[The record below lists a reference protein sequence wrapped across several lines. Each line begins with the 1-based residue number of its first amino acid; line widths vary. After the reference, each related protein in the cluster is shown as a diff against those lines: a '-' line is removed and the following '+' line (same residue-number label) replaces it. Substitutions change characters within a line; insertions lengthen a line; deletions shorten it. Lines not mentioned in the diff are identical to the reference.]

1 MKKQLINSPI
11 KKRYIL
17 LIIAVISLLII
28 IEGYSF
34 YKNEEISIKKE
45 KYNLIK
51 GIAELKINQLTEWYS
66 DELNDTELITLN
78 LQQNYFISSTKNDKS
93 ARQRINKLLNE
104 IKNLKTGFS
113 AEQTISLVTKLE
125 KVIISNLS
133 FLGIAELDLTGK
145 LQETLSHTGEWIFSH
160 VLDAA
165 SVITSFILIPF
176 IVFFLLKDGR
186 EFKKSF
192 VNIVPNRY
200 FEFTLYL
207 FYKLNAQVGNFLRG
221 QFIDAAIVGL
231 MATFALWLVGL
242 KYYFLIGLFTGIANL
257 IPYFGPLTGAVLATI
272 LSILQTGGL
281 QMAAYVL
288 LAFVII
294 KLLDDAIVQP
304 VVVAKSVHMN
314 PLTVL
319 LVILIGGKWF
329 GILGMLLSVPVA
341 GFLKVVFHESI
352 KNYRRY
358 RA

>member
-1 MKKQLINSPI
+1 MKEQGNIFLK
-11 KKRYIL
+11 IL
-17 LIIAVISLLII
+17 LLII
-28 IEGYSF
+28 IVVAAGIFLYSIPNIVKLVIIAALLAYILDPLANLLESRGMSRTNATIAIF
-34 YKNEEISIKKE
+34 IGIVFIIAIS
-45 KYNLIK
+45 Y
-51 GIAELKINQLTEWYS
+51 
-66 DELNDTELITLN
+66 TLV
-78 LQQNYFISSTKNDKS
+78 LPL
-93 ARQRINKLLNE
+93 LLNE

-113 AEQTISLVTKLE
+113 AEQTVSLVSKLE
-125 KVIISNLS
+125 EIIVSNLS
-133 FLGIAELDLTGK
+133 FLGVTELDLTGK
-145 LQETLSHTGEWIFSH
+145 LQETLAHAGEWIFSH

-192 VNIVPNRY
+192 INIVPNKY

-207 FYKLNAQVGNFLRG
+207 FYKLNTQVGNFLRG
-221 QFIDAAIVGL
+221 QFIDAAIVGV
-231 MATFALWLVGL
+231 MATLALWIVGL

-272 LSILQTGGL
+272 LSIIQTGGL

-329 GILGMLLSVPVA
+329 GILGMLLSVPLT

-352 KNYRRY
+352 QNYKRY
-358 RA
+358 KA

>member
-1 MKKQLINSPI
+1 MKEQSNIALKILSFIIIVLIAGFFLYSIPTI
-11 KKRYIL
+11 VKLVIIAALIAYIL
-17 LIIAVISLLII
+17 DPLANLFESRGMSRTGATIAIFIGIVCLIVISYTLI
-28 IEGYSF
+28 
-34 YKNEEISIKKE
+34 
-45 KYNLIK
+45 LP
-51 GIAELKINQLTEWYS
+51 L
-66 DELNDTELITLN
+66 
-78 LQQNYFISSTKNDKS
+78 
-93 ARQRINKLLNE
+93 LLNE

-113 AEQTISLVTKLE
+113 AEQTISLVAKLE

-133 FLGIAELDLTGK
+133 FLGIAEIDLTGK

-192 VNIVPNRY
+192 INIVPNRY

-207 FYKLNAQVGNFLRG
+207 FYKLNAQIGNFLRG

-231 MATFALWLVGL
+231 MATLALWLVGL

-272 LSILQTGGL
+272 LSIIQTGGL

-329 GILGMLLSVPVA
+329 GILGMLLSVPVT

-352 KNYRRY
+352 QNYRRY

>member
-1 MKKQLINSPI
+1 MKEQSNIVLRILLFIIIIIASGIFLYSIPSIVKLVII
-11 KKRYIL
+11 AALLAYIL
-17 LIIAVISLLII
+17 DPLANLLESRGMSRTAATVAIFIGIVFLIAISYTLI
-28 IEGYSF
+28 
-34 YKNEEISIKKE
+34 
-45 KYNLIK
+45 LP
-51 GIAELKINQLTEWYS
+51 L
-66 DELNDTELITLN
+66 
-78 LQQNYFISSTKNDKS
+78 
-93 ARQRINKLLNE
+93 LLNE

-113 AEQTISLVTKLE
+113 AEQTISLVSKLE
-125 KVIISNLS
+125 QIIISNLA
-133 FLGIAELDLTGK
+133 FLGVTEIDLTGR

-186 EFKKSF
+186 EFKKAF
-192 VNIVPNRY
+192 INIIPNKY

-207 FYKLNAQVGNFLRG
+207 FYKLSAQVGNFLRG
-221 QFIDAAIVGL
+221 QFIDAAIVGV
-231 MATFALWLVGL
+231 MATLALWIVGL

-272 LSILQTGGL
+272 LSIIQTGGL

-288 LAFVII
+288 LAFIII

-341 GFLKVVFHESI
+341 GFLKVVFNESI
-352 KNYRRY
+352 QNYRRY